1 MITVEEIPISS
12 IDEFW
17 DIHYK
22 FLIDDQIITNEEEKK
37 YFSSAKYRDVI
48 KSHMLRS
55 KDVHHMIYFVE
66 DDMRVGAAQYCIY
79 KSEDGKCFI
88 LDFWLFSE
96 YRGIGRGYKCFET
109 LEAYTKNDGAVYY
122 QLNSNKE
129 KAIKFWLNNQF
140 KYIGNDRYGVKL
152 FEKRDYE

>member
-1 MITVEEIPISS
+1 MITIEEIPISS

-22 FLIDDQIITNEEEKK
+22 FLIDDEIITSEEDKK
-37 YFSSAKYRDVI
+37 YFSSAKYRDLI

-55 KDVHHMIYFVE
+55 KDIHHMIYFVE
-66 DDMRVGAAQYCIY
+66 DSIRIGAAQYCIY
-79 KSEDGKCFI
+79 QSEDGKCFI

-96 YRGIGRGYKCFET
+96 FRGSGCGYKCFEA
-109 LEAYTKNDGAVYY
+109 LEVYTKNDGAVYY

-140 KYIGNDRYGVKL
+140 KYIGNDQII
-152 FEKRDYE
+152 